1 MFAYVVAAV
10 VAVPIVEIAVF
21 IEVGGAIGLW
31 PTLAVVV
38 ATAIAGATLL
48 RLQGLAT
55 LARARE
61 ALARNEMPL
70 GEVID
75 GVFLLVAGAL
85 LLTPGFVTD
94 GVGFALF
101 VPGVR
106 AGIRALVSRRF
117 VGLATPPR
125 TGPGPAGGRH
135 GPTID
140 GEFHEVDPE
149 PPKNRR

>member
-1 MFAYVVAAV
+1 MFVYVVAALLI
-10 VAVPIVEIAVF
+10 VPIVEIAVF

-38 ATAIAGATLL
+38 ATAIAGGTLL

-70 GEVID
+70 KEVID
-75 GVFLLVAGAL
+75 GVFLLVAGIL

-94 GVGFALF
+94 GVGFVLF

-106 AGIRALVSRRF
+106 AGLRSLLAQRFFTSGMRRRS
-117 VGLATPPR
+117 PP
-125 TGPGPAGGRH
+125 GGGH
-135 GPTID
+135 DGATID
-140 GEFHEVDPE
+140 GEYREVDPE
-149 PPKNRR
+149 PPKEVR